1 MLDITLLGTGGMMP
15 LPRRWVTSLLVR
27 YNGASLLVD
36 CGEGTQIALREK
48 GWSFKP
54 VNTILLTHFH
64 ADHIAGLPGFFLTMG
79 NSDRTEPVTVIGPRG
94 LSRIMTAVRTIAPEL
109 PFEVNFIE
117 IDGNEQTFLIDGMEI
132 TAFRVQHNIVCY
144 AYEISVRRKGRF
156 DAARAKAQE
165 IPLRF
170 WNPLQ
175 KGETIEDGER
185 IYTPEMVLGEE
196 RKGLKVVYA
205 TDTRPVPAITE
216 HALNADLLVC
226 EGMYG
231 EPGMDRKAREHRHM
245 TMQEAA
251 QIGKDA
257 QPVNMWLTHY
267 SPSLVRPDQYMSSV
281 HAIYPNVIA
290 AKDGQEITLK
300 FEDE

>member
-175 KGETIEDGER
+175 KGETIEDGAR

-231 EPGMDRKAREHRHM
+231 EPGMDKKAREHRHM

>member
-144 AYEISVRRKGRF
+144 AYEIAVRRKGRF

-175 KGETIEDGER
+175 RGETIEDGGR

-231 EPGMDRKAREHRHM
+231 EPGMDKKAREHRHM

>member
-144 AYEISVRRKGRF
+144 AYEIAVRRKGRF

-175 KGETIEDGER
+175 RGETIEDGAR

-196 RKGLKVVYA
+196 RKGLKVIYA

-231 EPGMDRKAREHRHM
+231 EPGMDKKAREHRHM

>member
-231 EPGMDRKAREHRHM
+231 EPGMGERAQAYDHAGSRSDRKGCAACKYVAHTLQSVPCPPGSVYEFRACDLSECHRSEGR
-245 TMQEAA
+245 TGDNA
-251 QIGKDA
+251 
-257 QPVNMWLTHY
+257 
-267 SPSLVRPDQYMSSV
+267 
-281 HAIYPNVIA
+281 
-290 AKDGQEITLK
+290 EI
-300 FEDE
+300 

>member
-231 EPGMDRKAREHRHM
+231 EPEKIANAREHKHM
-245 TMQEAA
+245 MIAEAA
-251 QIGKDA
+251 YLARDA
-257 QPVNMWLTHY
+257 EVKQLWLTHY
-267 SPSLVRPDQYMSSV
+267 SPSLVRPEDYMEQV
-281 HAIYPNVIA
+281 TEIFPNA
-290 AKDGQEITLK
+290 FPGKDAKSMELN
-300 FEDE
+300 FEEE

>member
-15 LPRRWVTSLLVR
+15 LPRRWVTSLLIR
-27 YNGASLLVD
+27 YNGASLLID

-94 LSRIMTAVRTIAPEL
+94 LSRIMPAVRTIAPEL

-117 IDGNEQTFLIDGMEI
+117 IEGNEQTFLIDGMEI

-144 AYEISVRRKGRF
+144 AYEIAVKRKGRF
-156 DAARAKAQE
+156 DAVRAKALE

-175 KGETIEDGER
+175 RGETIEDSGR
-185 IYTPEMVLGEE
+185 IYTPEMVLGKE

-231 EPGMDRKAREHRHM
+231 EPGMDKKAREHKHM

-281 HAIYPNVIA
+281 QAIYPNIIA
-290 AKDGQEITLK
+290 AKDGQEMTLK

>member
-175 KGETIEDGER
+175 RGETIEDGAR

-196 RKGLKVVYA
+196 RKGLKVIYA

-231 EPGMDRKAREHRHM
+231 EPGMDKKAREHRHM

>member
-231 EPGMDRKAREHRHM
+231 EPGMDKKAREHRHM

-251 QIGKDA
+251 QIGKTA
-257 QPVNMWLTHY
+257 HPANMWLTHY
-267 SPSLVRPDQYMSSV
+267 SPSLVRPDQFMDSV
-281 HAIYPNVIA
+281 HAIYPNVVA

>member
-117 IDGNEQTFLIDGMEI
+117 IDGNEQIFLIDGMEI

-205 TDTRPVPAITE
+205 TDTRPVPAIAE

-231 EPGMDRKAREHRHM
+231 EPGMDKKAREHRHM

>member
-117 IDGNEQTFLIDGMEI
+117 IEGNEQTFLIDGMEI

-231 EPGMDRKAREHRHM
+231 EPGMDKKAREHRHM

-281 HAIYPNVIA
+281 HAIYPNIIA

>member
-117 IDGNEQTFLIDGMEI
+117 IDGNEQIFLIDGMEI

-231 EPGMDRKAREHRHM
+231 EPGMDKKAREHRHM

>member
-216 HALNADLLVC
+216 HALNAELLVC

-231 EPGMDRKAREHRHM
+231 EPGMDKKAREHRHM

>member
-144 AYEISVRRKGRF
+144 AYEIAVRRKGRF

-175 KGETIEDGER
+175 RGETIEDGGR

-205 TDTRPVPAITE
+205 TDTRPVPAIAE

-231 EPGMDRKAREHRHM
+231 EPGMDKKAREHRHM

-267 SPSLVRPDQYMSSV
+267 SPALTRPEPYMNDVRK
-281 HAIYPNVIA
+281 IFPNA
-290 AKDGQEITLK
+290 FPGKDGKSKDLL
-300 FEDE
+300 FED

>member
-175 KGETIEDGER
+175 RGETIEDGAR

-205 TDTRPVPAITE
+205 TDTRPVPAIAE

-231 EPGMDRKAREHRHM
+231 EPGMDKKAREHRHM

>member
-231 EPGMDRKAREHRHM
+231 EPGMDKKAREHRHM

-281 HAIYPNVIA
+281 HTIYPNVIA

>member
-144 AYEISVRRKGRF
+144 AYEIAVRRKGRF

-175 KGETIEDGER
+175 RGETIEDGGR

-205 TDTRPVPAITE
+205 TDTRPVPAIAE

-231 EPGMDRKAREHRHM
+231 EPGMDKKAREHRHM

-281 HAIYPNVIA
+281 HTIYPNVIA

>member
-175 KGETIEDGER
+175 RGETIEDGAR

-231 EPGMDRKAREHRHM
+231 EPGMDKKAREHRHM

-281 HAIYPNVIA
+281 HTIYPNVIA

>member
-117 IDGNEQTFLIDGMEI
+117 IDGNEQIFLIDGMEI

-205 TDTRPVPAITE
+205 TDTRPVPAIAE

-231 EPGMDRKAREHRHM
+231 EPGMDKKA
-245 TMQEAA
+245 MQ
-251 QIGKDA
+251 
-257 QPVNMWLTHY
+257 TF
-267 SPSLVRPDQYMSSV
+267 SS
-281 HAIYPNVIA
+281 ARGCTANPEWT
-290 AKDGQEITLK
+290 KRQESTGI
-300 FEDE
+300 

>member
-109 PFEVNFIE
+109 PFEVDFIE

-231 EPGMDRKAREHRHM
+231 EPGMDKKAREHRHM

>member
-27 YNGASLLVD
+27 YNGASLLID

-109 PFEVNFIE
+109 PFEVNYIE
-117 IDGNEQTFLIDGMEI
+117 VEGNEQTFQIDGLEI

-144 AYEISVRRKGRF
+144 AYEIAVKRKGKF
-156 DAARAKAQE
+156 DAVRAKAQE

-175 KGETIEDGER
+175 RGETIEDGGR

-231 EPGMDRKAREHRHM
+231 EPGMDKKAREHKHM

-251 QIGKDA
+251 QIGKTA
-257 QPVNMWLTHY
+257 QPANMWLTHY
-267 SPSLVRPDQYMSSV
+267 SPSLVRPDQFMSSV
-281 HAIYPNVIA
+281 HAIYPNIVA

-300 FEDE
+300 FEEE

>member
-205 TDTRPVPAITE
+205 TDTRPVPAIAE

-231 EPGMDRKAREHRHM
+231 EPGMDKKAREHRHM

>member
-175 KGETIEDGER
+175 KGETIEDGES

-231 EPGMDRKAREHRHM
+231 EPGMDKKAREHRHM

-281 HAIYPNVIA
+281 HTIYPNVIA

>member
-27 YNGASLLVD
+27 YNGASLLID

-231 EPGMDRKAREHRHM
+231 EPGMDKKAREHRHM

>member
-94 LSRIMTAVRTIAPEL
+94 LSRIMTAIRTIAPEL

-231 EPGMDRKAREHRHM
+231 EPGMDKKAREHRHM

>member
-175 KGETIEDGER
+175 RGETIEDGAR

-231 EPGMDRKAREHRHM
+231 EPGMDKKAREHRHM

-267 SPSLVRPDQYMSSV
+267 SPSLVRPDQYLSSV

>member
-64 ADHIAGLPGFFLTMG
+64 ADHIAGLPGFLLTMG

-175 KGETIEDGER
+175 RGETIEDGGR

-231 EPGMDRKAREHRHM
+231 EPGMDKKAREHRHM

-251 QIGKDA
+251 EIAKKA
-257 QPVNMWLTHY
+257 EPLRMWLTHF
-267 SPSLVRPDQYMSSV
+267 SPSLVRPDLYMDTV
-281 HAIYPNVIA
+281 RDIFPEA
-290 AKDGQEITLK
+290 AAARDGQEITLN
-300 FEDE
+300 FEEE

>member
-1 MLDITLLGTGGMMP
+1 
-15 LPRRWVTSLLVR
+15 
-27 YNGASLLVD
+27 
-36 CGEGTQIALREK
+36 
-48 GWSFKP
+48 
-54 VNTILLTHFH
+54 
-64 ADHIAGLPGFFLTMG
+64 MG
-79 NSDRTEPVTVIGPRG
+79 NSNRTEPVTVIGPRG
-94 LSRIMTAVRTIAPEL
+94 LSRIMQAVRTIAPEL

-117 IDGNEQTFLIDGMEI
+117 IEGNEQTFLIDGMEI

-144 AYEISVRRKGRF
+144 TYEIAVKRKGRF
-156 DAARAKAQE
+156 NAVRAKAQE

-175 KGETIEDGER
+175 RGETIEDGGR

-216 HALNADLLVC
+216 HAMNADLLVC

-231 EPGMDRKAREHRHM
+231 EPGMDKKAREHRHM

-281 HAIYPNVIA
+281 QAIYPNIIA

>member
-175 KGETIEDGER
+175 RGETIEDGAR

-196 RKGLKVVYA
+196 RKGLKVVF
-205 TDTRPVPAITE
+205 TGDT
-216 HALNADLLVC
+216 ALCDSLVSAAAGADLMIC
-226 EGMYG
+226 EATYG
-231 EPGMDRKAREHRHM
+231 DNNHAQLAAEYGHM
-245 TMQEAA
+245 VFAQAAEAA
-251 QIGKDA
+251 RRAGVKRL
-257 QPVNMWLTHY
+257 WLTHY
-267 SPSLVRPDQYMSSV
+267 SQVVEDPQIYRPNATAIFENAVCGEDGMST
-281 HAIYPNVIA
+281 
-290 AKDGQEITLK
+290 TLH
-300 FEDE
+300 FGD

>member
-27 YNGASLLVD
+27 YNGASLLID

-94 LSRIMTAVRTIAPEL
+94 LARVMGAVRTIAPEL

-117 IDGNEQTFLIDGMEI
+117 IDGNEQTFEIDGMEI

-144 AYEISVRRKGRF
+144 AYEIAVKRKGRF

-175 KGETIEDGER
+175 KGETIEDDGR
-185 IYTPEMVLGEE
+185 IYTPEMVLGAE

-205 TDTRPVPAITE
+205 TDTRPVPAIAE
-216 HALNADLLVC
+216 HAENADLLVC

-231 EPGMDRKAREHRHM
+231 EPGMDKKAREHKHM

-251 QIGKDA
+251 QIGKTA
-257 QPVNMWLTHY
+257 QPENMWLTHY
-267 SPSLVRPDQYMSSV
+267 SPSLVRPDQFMNTV

-290 AKDGQEITLK
+290 ARDGQEITLK

>member
-94 LSRIMTAVRTIAPEL
+94 LSRIMTAVRTIAPQL

-231 EPGMDRKAREHRHM
+231 EPGMDKKAREHRHM

>member
-27 YNGASLLVD
+27 YNGASLLID

-94 LSRIMTAVRTIAPEL
+94 LSRIMAAVRTIAPEL

-117 IDGNEQTFLIDGMEI
+117 IDGNEQSFSIDGMEI
-132 TAFRVQHNIVCY
+132 SAFRVHHNIVCY

-156 DAARAKAQE
+156 DAVRAKAQE

-175 KGETIEDGER
+175 RGETIEDGGR

-205 TDTRPVPAITE
+205 TDTRPVPAIAE
-216 HALNADLLVC
+216 HAENADLLVC

-231 EPGMDRKAREHRHM
+231 EPGMDKKAREHRHM

-251 QIGKDA
+251 QIGKTA
-257 QPVNMWLTHY
+257 HPANMWLTHY
-267 SPSLVRPDQYMSSV
+267 SPSLVRPDQFMDSV
-281 HAIYPNVIA
+281 HAIYPNVVA

>member
-1 MLDITLLGTGGMMP
+1 
-15 LPRRWVTSLLVR
+15 
-27 YNGASLLVD
+27 
-36 CGEGTQIALREK
+36 
-48 GWSFKP
+48 
-54 VNTILLTHFH
+54 
-64 ADHIAGLPGFFLTMG
+64 
-79 NSDRTEPVTVIGPRG
+79 
-94 LSRIMTAVRTIAPEL
+94 
-109 PFEVNFIE
+109 
-117 IDGNEQTFLIDGMEI
+117 MEI

-175 KGETIEDGER
+175 RGETIEDGGR

-231 EPGMDRKAREHRHM
+231 EPGMDKKAREHRHM

-300 FEDE
+300 CEDE

>member
-117 IDGNEQTFLIDGMEI
+117 IEGNEQTFLIDGMEI

-231 EPGMDRKAREHRHM
+231 EPGMDKKAREHRHM

>member
-27 YNGASLLVD
+27 YNGASLLID

-79 NSDRTEPVTVIGPRG
+79 NSDRTDPVTVIGPRG

-144 AYEISVRRKGRF
+144 AYEIAVKRKGRF

-175 KGETIEDGER
+175 RGETIEDGGR

-231 EPGMDRKAREHRHM
+231 EPGMDKKAREHRHM

-257 QPVNMWLTHY
+257 HPVNMWLTHY

>member
-1 MLDITLLGTGGMMP
+1 MLDMTWLGTGGMMP

-196 RKGLKVVYA
+196 RMGLKVVYA

-231 EPGMDRKAREHRHM
+231 EPGMDKKAREHRHM

>member
-27 YNGASLLVD
+27 YNGASLLID

-64 ADHIAGLPGFFLTMG
+64 ADHIAGLPGFLLTMG

-94 LSRIMTAVRTIAPEL
+94 LSRIMPAVRTIAPEL

-117 IDGNEQTFLIDGMEI
+117 IEGNEQTFLIDGMEI

-144 AYEISVRRKGRF
+144 AYEIAVRRKGRF

-175 KGETIEDGER
+175 RGETIEDGAR

-231 EPGMDRKAREHRHM
+231 EPGMDKKAREHRHM

>member
-144 AYEISVRRKGRF
+144 AYEIAVRRKGRF

-175 KGETIEDGER
+175 RGETIEDGGR

-216 HALNADLLVC
+216 HAENADLLVC

-231 EPGMDRKAREHRHM
+231 EPGMDKKAREHKHM

-251 QIGKDA
+251 QIGKTA
-257 QPVNMWLTHY
+257 QPANMWLTHY
-267 SPSLVRPDQYMSSV
+267 SPSLVRPDLFMSSV
-281 HAIYPNVIA
+281 HAICPNVIA